1 VHLKVIPIATNMI
14 CDKVL
19 EFCLVLNKVLSKQF
33 IKGKFIVNVNLEIV
47 LGFVL
52 LEICIP
58 IIFKITLG

>member
-1 VHLKVIPIATNMI
+1 VHLKVIPFATNMI

-33 IKGKFIVNVNLEIV
+33 IKGKFIVNVSIEVV
-47 LGFVL
+47 LRFVL
-52 LEICIP
+52 QKICIP